1 MVSEIGPQ
9 VFAGYRSRPPRHA
22 RWFGKPN
29 VVAVPCDVTDP
40 EQVFDAASTVEA
52 HTGGKLDLLI
62 NNAGYA
68 PHDGVIEAANIAEYR
83 RAFEVNFWGPLHVVQ
98 AMTPLLRASKGRII
112 NNTSSSVYMTI
123 PMYSAYPTSK
133 AALKILTQ
141 HLRMELAPFGIEV
154 TNLEPGSVET
164 PMVETGAQAED
175 RQWASIPEPLRDQYR
190 RHFLAFFPVVANT
203 ATFAKPDAL
212 ADAVFK
218 RIISARRLRP
228 SYLIGPSQVALLP
241 WLHRLLPAQQVQNIT
256 GRMFSTKSRASDRR
270 TQRLGG
276 LAAMGHERRSP

>member
-1 MVSEIGPQ
+1 
-9 VFAGYRSRPPRHA
+9 
-22 RWFGKPN
+22 
-29 VVAVPCDVTDP
+29 
-40 EQVFDAASTVEA
+40 
-52 HTGGKLDLLI
+52 
-62 NNAGYA
+62 
-68 PHDGVIEAANIAEYR
+68 VIEAANMTEYR
-83 RAFEVNFWGPLHVVQ
+83 RAFEVNFWGPLRVVQ

-133 AALKILTQ
+133 AALKIFTQ
-141 HLRMELAPFGIEV
+141 HLRMELAPFGIGV

-164 PMVETGAQAED
+164 PMSKTGAEAEE

-190 RHFLAFFPVVANT
+190 RHFLALFTVVANT
-203 ATFAKPDAL
+203 ATFAQPDAF

-228 SYLIGPSQVALLP
+228 SYLIGPSQIRVLP
-241 WLHRLLPAQQVQNIT
+241 WLHRLLPAQQVHNIWR
-256 GRMFSTKSRASDRR
+256 RMFSTKSGALDRR

-276 LAAMGHERRSP
+276 LAAVGHERRSA